1 MYMQVL
7 LSYLASL
14 AKKKR
19 VMNTMVVLGH
29 LVLPAKQMVVYTLVV
44 LGHLLF
50 LAKQRVIYVL
60 VLPGHLLSLSKR
72 AGHEHTGS
80 AGSLTSSSH
89 ARA

>member
-1 MYMQVL
+1 
-7 LSYLASL
+7 
-14 AKKKR
+14 
-19 VMNTMVVLGH
+19 MVVLGH
-29 LVLPAKQMVVYTLVV
+29 LVLPAKQMVVYILVA